1 MTSFIHGLKW
11 IKKDLTLLPFGD
23 LRLLKL
29 PFGWA
34 GNTKIIH
41 KKISFC
47 DEMKSEAIS
56 TVTLAERF
64 YFFYY
69 LNASQNRSL

>member
-1 MTSFIHGLKW
+1 
-11 IKKDLTLLPFGD
+11 
-23 LRLLKL
+23 
-29 PFGWA
+29 
-34 GNTKIIH
+34 
-41 KKISFC
+41 
-47 DEMKSEAIS
+47 MKSEAIS